1 MRVSSGL
8 FRRSQF
14 RLRRK
19 EMTMFS
25 RIALAFAFAT
35 VVIVALPAFV
45 ATSHAQATVPWGECT
60 TNYYG
65 TGPC

>member
-1 MRVSSGL
+1 
-8 FRRSQF
+8 
-14 RLRRK
+14 
-19 EMTMFS
+19 MTMFS

-45 ATSHAQATVPWGECT
+45 ATSHAQATVPLGECT